1 MAFRLILILALIVII
16 IVITILIGIYVYRD
30 AARRGMNAALWTL
43 TAVLAPILTGFIIYL
58 LVRNSYS
65 DLKCLNCGSH
75 VMEQFA
81 VCPICGVRLK
91 TACSNCGFP
100 LEAGWTVCP
109 KCASSLP
116 AYNDGY
122 MSPIRKK
129 DTALGKI
136 LVLVILI
143 PVVLLVLLSVVSF
156 TAFNSLTA
164 VRVESSH
171 LIGDGGFYDITL
183 EPYDIAWETAAEPA
197 FEEAWV
203 ETSQLTKKDYEEQSK
218 TISWINKCDED
229 PSKTY
234 ALCYRAEYGGQ
245 EATYYLIY
253 RPIQSRNDDLSVSI
267 DSRFF
272 EPVVSANFFHSP
284 DAAPDEKLFCIAYYS
299 YEYVELRVFVE
310 GIEIDCPITEV
321 DYNPTNLS

>member
-1 MAFRLILILALIVII
+1 MAFALIPILVFIVVI
-16 IVITILIGIYVYRD
+16 IVIPVLIGIYVYRD
-30 AARRGMNAALWTL
+30 AAQRGMNAALWTL

-58 LVRNSYS
+58 LVRSSYS
-65 DLKCLNCGSH
+65 DLKCPNCGSQ

-81 VCPICGVRLK
+81 VCPICGVRLR

-100 LEAGWTVCP
+100 IEAGWTVCP

-116 AYNDGY
+116 AYNDGH

-143 PVVLLVLLSVVSF
+143 PVVLLVLLSAVSF
-156 TAFNSLTA
+156 ATFSSLTA
-164 VRVESSH
+164 VRVENSQFISD
-171 LIGDGGFYDITL
+171 DGLETYDTS
-183 EPYDIAWETAAEPA
+183 WETAAELA
-197 FEEAWV
+197 VEEPTAV
-203 ETSQLTKKDYEEQSK
+203 GTSQLTKKDYEEQPK

-234 ALCYRAEYGGQ
+234 ALCYRTESGGQ

-253 RPIQSRNDDLSVSI
+253 RPIKSRNDALSVSI

-272 EPVVSANFFHSP
+272 EPVVNASFYHSP

-299 YEYVELRVFVE
+299 YEHVGLKVFIE

>member
-1 MAFRLILILALIVII
+1 MAFAMITIPALIVVI
-16 IVITILIGIYVYRD
+16 IVIPILIGIYVYRD

-43 TAVLAPILTGFIIYL
+43 ITVLAPILTGFIIYL
-58 LVRNSYS
+58 LVRSSYS
-65 DLKCLNCGSH
+65 DLKCPNCGSQ

-81 VCPICGVRLK
+81 VCPICGERLK
-91 TACSNCGFP
+91 TACSNCGLP
-100 LEAGWTVCP
+100 MEAGWTVCP

-116 AYNDGY
+116 AYNNGY
-122 MSPIRKK
+122 TSPIRRK

-143 PVVLLVLLSVVSF
+143 PVVLLVILSAVSF
-156 TAFNSLTA
+156 AAFSSQTA
-164 VRVESSH
+164 VRVENSQFISE
-171 LIGDGGFYDITL
+171 DGFYDTV
-183 EPYDIAWETAAEPA
+183 WETAAEPTV
-197 FEEAWV
+197 EEALV
-203 ETSQLTKKDYEEQSK
+203 GPSQLSIKDYEEQSK

-234 ALCYRAEYGGQ
+234 ALCYRSEHVEFAGQ

-253 RPIQSRNDDLSVSI
+253 RPIKSRNDALSVSI
-267 DSRFF
+267 DPRFF
-272 EPVVSANFFHSP
+272 EPVVKADFHHNP
-284 DAAPDEKLFCIAYYS
+284 DAAPDEKLFCFAYYS
-299 YEYVELRVFVE
+299 YEYVGLRVFVE

>member
-1 MAFRLILILALIVII
+1 MAFALIPMLAI
-16 IVITILIGIYVYRD
+16 IVVVIVIPILIGIYVYRD

-43 TAVLAPILTGFIIYL
+43 IAVLAPILTGLVIYL
-58 LVRNSYS
+58 LVRSSYS
-65 DLKCLNCGSH
+65 DLKCPNCGSD

-81 VCPICGVRLK
+81 VCPICGARLK

-100 LEAGWTVCP
+100 IEAGWTVCP

-116 AYNDGY
+116 AYNEGY
-122 MSPIRKK
+122 TSPIRRK

-136 LVLVILI
+136 IVLVILI
-143 PVVLLVLLSVVSF
+143 PVVLLVILSAVSF
-156 TAFNSLTA
+156 VALSSHTAA
-164 VRVESSH
+164 RVENSQFISE
-171 LIGDGGFYDITL
+171 DGFYDT
-183 EPYDIAWETAAEPA
+183 AWETAAEPA
-197 FEEAWV
+197 V
-203 ETSQLTKKDYEEQSK
+203 EQAFATSQLTKKDYEEQSK

-234 ALCYRAEYGGQ
+234 ALCYKSESGGQ

-253 RPIQSRNDDLSVSI
+253 RPIKSRNDTLSVSI

-272 EPVVSANFFHSP
+272 EPVVNADFHHNP
-284 DAAPDEKLFCIAYYS
+284 DANPDEKLFCIAYYS
-299 YEYVELRVFVE
+299 FEYVELRVFVE
-310 GIEIDCPITEV
+310 GIEIDCAITEV